1 MHNNY
6 IMLLLLPV
14 SLDKSTELIEQ
25 FKGWFW
31 LLVERMNNKERQD
44 LVSVIRMHTGKTLC
58 NEINLFSA
66 LRTFYMLATRYYRD
80 SVSLLYSCTSGQ
92 VRR

>member
-1 MHNNY
+1 
-6 IMLLLLPV
+6 MLLSPL

-44 LVSVIRMHTGKTLC
+44 LVSV
-58 NEINLFSA
+58 
-66 LRTFYMLATRYYRD
+66 MLKFC
-80 SVSLLYSCTSGQ
+80 VMN
-92 VRR
+92 